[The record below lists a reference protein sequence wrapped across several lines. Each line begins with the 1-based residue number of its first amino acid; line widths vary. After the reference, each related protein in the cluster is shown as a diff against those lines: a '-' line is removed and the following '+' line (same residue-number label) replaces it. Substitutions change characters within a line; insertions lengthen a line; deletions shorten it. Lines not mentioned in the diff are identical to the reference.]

1 MEQSRMVLVDK
12 KVLPEIFDKVL
23 KAKSLMA
30 QDIAKNS
37 SEACKLVDISRSAFY
52 KYKDSVFFYEDK
64 ESGKLVTL
72 YMRLNDEPG
81 TLATVLQK
89 LSRANANVL
98 TVNQNIPVDG
108 VAVVTIA
115 FRVDYTDTDE
125 LMSEI
130 ACTKGVVGVK
140 QV

>member
-125 LMSEI
+125 LMNEI